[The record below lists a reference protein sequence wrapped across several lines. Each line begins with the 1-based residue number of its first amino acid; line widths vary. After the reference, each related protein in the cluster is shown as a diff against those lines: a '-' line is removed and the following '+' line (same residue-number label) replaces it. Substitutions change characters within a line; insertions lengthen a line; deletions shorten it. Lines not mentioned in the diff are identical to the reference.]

1 MESSLDILA
10 GQSHTQDGMEEER
23 LRDQVAQL
31 NGRLGGE
38 TSLEPDEKARIREEL
53 RGTLRKLEGIQ
64 ANGK

>member
-38 TSLEPDEKARIREEL
+38 TS
-53 RGTLRKLEGIQ
+53 
-64 ANGK
+64 